1 MLGSIGM
8 GEMLVILLVVL
19 LLFGA
24 KRLPEIARAL
34 GGSIFEFKK
43 AVNSNLTEIKKVFE
57 EDIDL
62 KDNSRRKKTVVPEM
76 PETENPVEVKKEPVK
91 ES

>member
-8 GEMLVILLVVL
+8 GEMMVILLVVL

-43 AVNSNLTEIKKVFE
+43 AVNSNFTEIKRVFE
-57 EDIDL
+57 EDIEVR
-62 KDNSRRKKTVVPEM
+62 DNPGKKTTIVPGM
-76 PETENPVEVKKEPVK
+76 HKTENPVESKKETIK
-91 ES
+91 ET

>member
-76 PETENPVEVKKEPVK
+76 PETENLVEVKKEPVK

>member
-43 AVNSNLTEIKKVFE
+43 AVN
-57 EDIDL
+57 
-62 KDNSRRKKTVVPEM
+62 
-76 PETENPVEVKKEPVK
+76 
-91 ES
+91 

>member
-76 PETENPVEVKKEPVK
+76 PETENRVEVKKEPVK

>member
-43 AVNSNLTEIKKVFE
+43 AVNSNFSEIKRVFD
-57 EDIDL
+57 EDTDF
-62 KDNSRRKKTVVPEM
+62 KENPGKRKSVVPGM
-76 PETENPVEVKKEPVK
+76 QKTGTETEMKKAPVK
-91 ES
+91 ET